1 MMWLMQGGGV
11 EKMTVTD
18 CKVVFNLQ
26 KQILNAPELSPER
39 KVEMLRECICDTLG
53 EKDEKELEK

>member
-1 MMWLMQGGGV
+1 
-11 EKMTVTD
+11 MTVTD

-39 KVEMLRECICDTLG
+39 KVEMLKECICDTLN
-53 EKDEKELEK
+53 EKSDKKSEEEKR